1 MIEIVLINSSIS
13 DSLWQS
19 ADKVQLKIAID
30 KTVKN
35 KTTQKTKLTK
45 LVTIGF

>member
-1 MIEIVLINSSIS
+1 MIEILLINSSIS

-19 ADKVQLKIAID
+19 ADQVQLKTAID
-30 KTVKN
+30 TTVNN

>member
-19 ADKVQLKIAID
+19 AEKVQLKIPID
-30 KTVKN
+30 KNLKN
-35 KTTQKTKLTK
+35 KTTKKNKLTK
-45 LVTIGF
+45 LVKIGF

>member
-19 ADKVQLKIAID
+19 AEKVQLKVAID

-45 LVTIGF
+45 LVNIGL

>member
-1 MIEIVLINSSIS
+1 MIEIVLINSSIG
-13 DSLWQS
+13 DYLWQS

-30 KTVKN
+30 KNLKN

-45 LVTIGF
+45 LVKIGL

>member
-19 ADKVQLKIAID
+19 ADKVQLKIVID
-30 KTVKN
+30 KKIKN

-45 LVTIGF
+45 LVKIGI